1 MNEQHYDAIIIGS
14 GAGGSACAYNLVHGG
29 KRVLMLEKGDF
40 LPKDGSTLDVRQVFG
55 EARFKNKE
63 PWRDPNDKTL
73 TPGEFHNVG
82 GKTKWY
88 GAALLRF
95 SPHEFNA
102 DPDFQCP
109 GWPIS
114 YAELEPYYTQA
125 EQLLQVDH
133 FDNEPQL
140 GQLIG
145 RITRNNSGWR
155 AESLPLGLKKAI
167 LEQANEAKHFDGFAS
182 PGGYK
187 ADAEQ
192 NLLQPLLKEPL
203 FELLTQKAVTN
214 LVSGLENPTRING
227 VCCTDGSLYQADT
240 VILAAGAMA
249 SPRILQQH
257 LQQVDPEQTLPLA
270 KRVGSTF
277 KLHLNSALLAF
288 SPVRQRDVLR
298 KTAIFFHEQFPH
310 STVQCLGW
318 LDGELLATQLPK
330 LVPKFVTDFLGARAY
345 GFFVTTEDG
354 SSPDNRILG
363 NRGPGELPTLDYDLK
378 RIPASVAE
386 HRAII
391 RGFKTRLLQAGFFSV
406 AQQMGLDATAHASG
420 SMATGNDP
428 ALSVVDANGKVHGFD
443 NLYVADGSV
452 LPRSSRVN
460 PGLTI
465 YAWGLRLGQHLAAL

>member
-1 MNEQHYDAIIIGS
+1 M
-14 GAGGSACAYNLVHGG
+14 
-29 KRVLMLEKGDF
+29 
-40 LPKDGSTLDVRQVFG
+40 
-55 EARFKNKE
+55 
-63 PWRDPNDKTL
+63 
-73 TPGEFHNVG
+73 
-82 GKTKWY
+82 
-88 GAALLRF
+88 
-95 SPHEFNA
+95 
-102 DPDFQCP
+102 
-109 GWPIS
+109 
-114 YAELEPYYTQA
+114 
-125 EQLLQVDH
+125 
-133 FDNEPQL
+133 
-140 GQLIG
+140 
-145 RITRNNSGWR
+145 
-155 AESLPLGLKKAI
+155 KKAI
-167 LEQANEAKHFDGFAS
+167 LEQSNEAKHFDGFAS

-214 LVSGLENPTRING
+214 LVSGPENPSRING

-249 SPRILQQH
+249 SPRILQNH
-257 LQQVDPEQTLPLA
+257 LQQVDPEQTLPLT

-318 LDGELLATQLPK
+318 LDGQLLATQLPK
-330 LVPKFVTDFLGARAY
+330 FVPKFVTDFLGTRAY

-354 SSPDNRILG
+354 SSPDNRILTS
-363 NRGPGELPTLDYDLK
+363 RGPGDLPTLDYDL
-378 RIPASVAE
+378 RIPASIAE

-406 AQQMGLDATAHASG
+406 AQQMGLDATAHALG
-420 SMATGNDP
+420 SMAAGNDP

-465 YAWGLRLGQHLAAL
+465 YAWGLRLGRFLAPQ